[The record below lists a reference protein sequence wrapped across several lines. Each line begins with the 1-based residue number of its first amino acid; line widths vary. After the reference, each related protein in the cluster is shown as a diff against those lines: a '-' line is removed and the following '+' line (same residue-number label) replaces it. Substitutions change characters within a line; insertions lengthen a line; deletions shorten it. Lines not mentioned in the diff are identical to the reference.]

1 MYTLL
6 VLINIY
12 QRQSMTKKEKG
23 VKYRKVQ
30 KFMEDLHIQ
39 AQNELTTKTRRTC
52 GNFNSKK

>member
-1 MYTLL
+1 
-6 VLINIY
+6 
-12 QRQSMTKKEKG
+12 MTKKEKG

-39 AQNELTTKTRRTC
+39 AQNELTNKTRRTC